1 MNRKTRKGAKF
12 LGYSLM
18 ILMMGSFLFA
28 QETAADKATV
38 PFSNPSEPGLV
49 KVGVQHG
56 SITVTGYNGKEVMV
70 EARVREKLVKEEEIE
85 RNEKAKGL
93 KLVQVDTTGLRVMED
108 ENVMRISV
116 SSFKQTVDLTIR
128 VPYSTSLSISA
139 HDKGDVVV
147 ENVNG
152 EIEVSNHRGNLNLI
166 GISNAVV
173 AHSYDGEIKAIFKN
187 LSPDLPM
194 SFTSWKGDID
204 VTLPSNT
211 KANLKM
217 KSHRGEVYT
226 DFDLQIVRNPDEGFD
241 FDSDKLKNLKG
252 EARGLFYV
260 TPPIPPT
267 PPEVVV
273 DKKDVEEEI
282 SEELKEKI
290 VARARDARSVV
301 MGDFGGSYELAFNK
315 YIYARINGGGPV
327 YVFNN
332 NNGDILLRKAK

>member
-1 MNRKTRKGAKF
+1 MNKSIKKNIQFIGIPLVILLMGGF
-12 LGYSLM
+12 LY
-18 ILMMGSFLFA
+18 A

-38 PFSNPSEPGLV
+38 PFSNPNEPGLV

-56 SITVTGYNGKEVMV
+56 SITVTGYDGKEVMV
-70 EARVREKLVKEEEIE
+70 EARVREKLDQEEEIK

-128 VPYSTSLSISA
+128 VPSFTSLSISA
-139 HDKGDVVV
+139 HQNGDVSV

-152 EIEVSNHRGNLNLI
+152 EIEVSNHQGNINLT

-173 AHSYDGEIKAIFKN
+173 AHTFDGEIKAVFKKVP
-187 LSPDLPM
+187 PDLPM
-194 SFTSWKGDID
+194 SFTSWRGDVD

-217 KSHRGEVYT
+217 KSYRGEVYT
-226 DFDLQIVRNPDEGFD
+226 DFDLQIVQNPDEGFD
-241 FDSDKLKNLKG
+241 FNSDKLKNLQK
-252 EARGLFYV
+252 ENLRTWFYV
-260 TPPIPPT
+260 TPPTPPN

-273 DKKDVEEEI
+273 DKKDAD
-282 SEELKEKI
+282 ELKEKI
-290 VARARDARSVV
+290 AARAIHSGNVIT
-301 MGDFGGSYELAFNK
+301 GDLGDYYDLSFNR
-315 YIYARINGGGPV
+315 YIYAKINGGGPV

-332 NNGDILLRKAK
+332 NEGDILLRKAK

>member
-1 MNRKTRKGAKF
+1 MNKKIKKTIQF
-12 LGYSLM
+12 LGISLV
-18 ILMMGSFLFA
+18 ILMAGGLLYA
-28 QETAADKATV
+28 QEKAADKATV

-56 SITVTGYNGKEVMV
+56 SVTVMGYNGKEVIV
-70 EARVREKLVKEEEIE
+70 EARVREKLVTEEEIE

-116 SSFKQTVDLTIR
+116 SSFKQTVDLIIR
-128 VPYSTSLSISA
+128 VPSSTSLSISA
-139 HDKGDVVV
+139 YDKGDLVV

-152 EIEVSNHRGNLNLI
+152 EIEISNHRGNINLT

-173 AHSYDGEIKAIFKN
+173 AHSYEGEIKAVFKSV
-187 LSPDLPM
+187 SPELPM

-217 KSHRGEVYT
+217 KSGRGEVYT

-241 FDSDKLKNLKG
+241 FDSDKLKNLER
-252 EARGLFYV
+252 EARGLFYL
-260 TPPIPPT
+260 TPPDAPDV
-267 PPEVVV
+267 PEVVISRI
-273 DKKDVEEEI
+273 KAGIAERKVE
-282 SEELKEKI
+282 L
-290 VARARDARSVV
+290 RDFEV
-301 MGDFGGSYELAFNK
+301 GGVYGFSLSK
-315 YIYARINGGGPV
+315 YIYAKINGGGPV

>member
-1 MNRKTRKGAKF
+1 MNKSTKKNSQFTGITLVLLLMGPF
-12 LGYSLM
+12 LY
-18 ILMMGSFLFA
+18 A

-56 SITVTGYNGKEVMV
+56 SITVTGYNGKEIMV
-70 EARVREKLVKEEEIE
+70 EARVREKLVTEEEIE

-93 KLVQVDTTGLRVMED
+93 KLVQVDTTGLQVMED

-139 HDKGDVVV
+139 YDKGDLVV

-152 EIEVSNHRGNLNLI
+152 EIEVSNHRGNINLI

-173 AHSYDGEIKAIFKN
+173 AHSYDGEIKAVFKN
-187 LSPDLPM
+187 VSPDLPM

-217 KSHRGEVYT
+217 KSYRGEVYT
-226 DFDLQIVRNPDEGFD
+226 DFDLQIVKNPDEGFD
-241 FDSDKLKNLKG
+241 FDSDKLKNLQK
-252 EARGLFYV
+252 ENLRTWFYV
-260 TPPIPPT
+260 TPPNPPD
-267 PPEVVV
+267 PPKAV
-273 DKKDVEEEI
+273 DVKADVSSKD
-282 SEELKEKI
+282 LKESI
-290 VARARDARSVV
+290 AIRARKGNVYTRALDIS
-301 MGDFGGSYELAFNK
+301 FNK
-315 YIYARINGGGPV
+315 YIYAKINGGGPV